1 MSIEKQLSQII
12 NSQKN
17 LEKIIFSHDINK
29 YTSRVSGNSIRL
41 YNIIGDSNSSKPLK
55 IIIFYRID
63 FRNILHIKKA
73 FEQLYVLESIHI
85 LECLIFNSNFIQ
97 QIIDLDKPLKL
108 ISLFIM
114 NENDQRSLF
123 MSDEDRNLQIESM
136 QLLFQKSGEYL
147 ENIGIDSYV
156 NDVLKCRALEF
167 INNYCER
174 IKFFDIH
181 MSNIQKVHI
190 VLDSVKIFGQNLNY
204 FSIGVFIHHE
214 KNESIIE
221 MLLKLAQVLPCKL
234 EYLELYFTGTP
245 IVKNVW
251 E

>member
-17 LEKIIFSHDINK
+17 LEKNIFSHDINK
-29 YTSRVSGNSIRL
+29 YTSRVSG
-41 YNIIGDSNSSKPLK
+41 DSNSSKSLK

-73 FEQLYVLESIHI
+73 FEQLNVLESIHI

-123 MSDEDRNLQIESM
+123 MSEEDKNLQIESM

-204 FSIGVFIHHE
+204 FSIGIFIHHE

-251 E
+251 EVFLK

>member
-1 MSIEKQLSQII
+1 
-12 NSQKN
+12 
-17 LEKIIFSHDINK
+17 
-29 YTSRVSGNSIRL
+29 
-41 YNIIGDSNSSKPLK
+41 
-55 IIIFYRID
+55 
-63 FRNILHIKKA
+63 
-73 FEQLYVLESIHI
+73 
-85 LECLIFNSNFIQ
+85 
-97 QIIDLDKPLKL
+97 
-108 ISLFIM
+108 M

-251 E
+251 EVFLKSLKHIFIKKLLFNINNLLDDILPYIKEYIMKEKKAEYLAIVGYTETQLSTYSNYSSHKKGMTDEFKEFESYNIKVKGYYNLHIKAYEFIDEMY